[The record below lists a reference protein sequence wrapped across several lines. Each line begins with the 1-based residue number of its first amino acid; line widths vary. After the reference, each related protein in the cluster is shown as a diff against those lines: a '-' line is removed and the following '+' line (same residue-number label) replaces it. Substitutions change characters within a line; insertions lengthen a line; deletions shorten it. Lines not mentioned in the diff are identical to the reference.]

1 MGRVKSGRRNDE
13 WSYVWTAKG
22 RGCHPACIPGGKKWV
37 EDGYIQID
45 WQIGRWGELT
55 HRVIGCVGGRMDG
68 WVGGGM
74 DVEMDKSGVC
84 QVGKWKITWVGNRMK
99 G

>member
-1 MGRVKSGRRNDE
+1 MD
-13 WSYVWTAKG
+13 
-22 RGCHPACIPGGKKWV
+22 
-37 EDGYIQID
+37 
-45 WQIGRWGELT
+45 
-55 HRVIGCVGGRMDG
+55 RVIGCVGGRMDG
-68 WVGGGM
+68 WVGRGM

>member
-55 HRVIGCVGGRMDG
+55 HG
-68 WVGGGM
+68 
-74 DVEMDKSGVC
+74 
-84 QVGKWKITWVGNRMK
+84 
-99 G
+99 